1 MDYLSFE
8 PENLDGFDMPSE
20 EDFGLAKSFS
30 SAPFVQIAPL
40 RNFNNTHEDTVERE
54 VDSAGLSEIRAD
66 GFCFKLAPTGDQ
78 VQF

>member
-1 MDYLSFE
+1 MDFLNFE

-40 RNFNNTHEDTVERE
+40 KNFSNTHEDEVARE
-54 VDSAGLSEIRAD
+54 VDASGL
-66 GFCFKLAPTGDQ
+66 
-78 VQF
+78 